1 MKVQTVIRKGSE
13 HPVFCEDFVS
23 TEDTGR
29 YFVGAVFDGCSGG
42 NDSHFASSL
51 FGKIFKQILGE
62 GAMAGNSIENKAKD
76 FMRKFV
82 INLFKAKV
90 ALGLLDK
97 DMLATFMM
105 IVYDKVHGECLI
117 MTIGDGIICHDGEFT
132 ILEND
137 RFKVVEPV
145 RYRDMPNYIAYD
157 IVDLGLL
164 PSGFDTW
171 FERFVTLSRH
181 DNPKD
186 ISIATDGLLTFN
198 TPIAVVDK
206 EGVKHEVVD
215 PLEFLLVDQNW
226 MNNKIM
232 LSKKVNV
239 LSSAHK
245 TIHKDDISIVRLIIP
260 NFEED
265 DNSSSQEG

>member
-13 HPVFCEDFVS
+13 HPVFCEDFLS
-23 TEDTGR
+23 TQDAGR

-51 FGKIFKQILGE
+51 FGKIFNQILGE
-62 GAMAGNSIENKAKD
+62 GAMAGTSIEEKAKD

-82 INLFKAKV
+82 TNLFKAKV

-117 MTIGDGIICHDGEFT
+117 MTIGDGIICCDGELT

-137 RFKVVEPV
+137 RFKIAEPT
-145 RYRDMPNYIAYD
+145 RYMDMPNYIAYD
-157 IVDLGLL
+157 IVDLGLQ
-164 PSGFDTW
+164 PSGFDVW
-171 FERFVTLSRH
+171 FDRFVTLTRH
-181 DNPKD
+181 DNPED

-198 TPIAVVDK
+198 TPVVA
-206 EGVKHEVVD
+206 VD
-215 PLEFLLVDQNW
+215 PLHFLLVDQNW
-226 MNNKIM
+226 IKNKIM
-232 LSKKVNV
+232 LSKKVNI
-239 LSSAHK
+239 LASKHK
-245 TIHKDDISIVRLIIP
+245 TTHKDDISIIRLIP

>member
-1 MKVQTVIRKGSE
+1 VGTKRRGMKVQTVIRKGSE

-198 TPIAVVDK
+198 TPIV
-206 EGVKHEVVD
+206 EVN
-215 PLEFLLVDQNW
+215 PLDFLLVDQNW

-239 LSSAHK
+239 LGSKHK
-245 TIHKDDISIVRLIIP
+245 TTHKDDISIVRLIIP
-260 NFEED
+260 NSEED